1 MITTNTGAIQKQKT
15 FHSAS
20 NHNNSNQLKMKQTHR
35 FVCMTEAV
43 DFLTAEFN
51 WTRQQST
58 HFVWD
63 NQFTM
68 GTDRAIWL
76 TVPNKT
82 L

>member
-1 MITTNTGAIQKQKT
+1 MGRLIT
-15 FHSAS
+15 H
-20 NHNNSNQLKMKQTHR
+20 SNQPKMKQTHR